1 MGEGVFGKEY
11 GMDMNERLNSNTVSA
26 GTLPIRAGRK
36 HVAMFVVA
44 CVLLAG
50 ILLFLS
56 LPTGME
62 APEVSDGPVDPYV
75 AVGGLVYM
83 IGRYLIAA
91 FLVFVGVL
99 TAWIVGLVLA
109 VKLARRRAALP
120 KGLWVAS
127 LALVGAY
134 LAFLVVLVAVSLV

>member
-1 MGEGVFGKEY
+1 MRK
-11 GMDMNERLNSNTVSA
+11 DDERLAVPTPGGDALSEVPVKA
-26 GTLPIRAGRK
+26 ERK
-36 HVAMFVVA
+36 HIVLFVVA

-50 ILLFLS
+50 ILILLS

-62 APEVSDGPVDPYV
+62 VPEASDEPADPLV
-75 AVGGLVYM
+75 LVGGFVYM

-109 VKLARRRAALP
+109 VKLARRRAVLT

>member
-1 MGEGVFGKEY
+1 
-11 GMDMNERLNSNTVSA
+11 MDMNERLNSNTVSA

-62 APEVSDGPVDPYV
+62 APEVSDGPVDPHA
-75 AVGGLVYM
+75 AVGGLLYLV
-83 IGRYLIAA
+83 GRYMMMA
-91 FLVFVGVL
+91 FLVLVGVL
-99 TAWIVGLVLA
+99 AAWIVGLVLA

-120 KGLWVAS
+120 KGLWIAALS
-127 LALVGAY
+127 LVGAY
-134 LAFLVVLVAVSLV
+134 LALLVVLVAVSLV

>member
-1 MGEGVFGKEY
+1 
-11 GMDMNERLNSNTVSA
+11 MDMNENLNQVS
-26 GTLPIRAGRK
+26 PPVKAGRK
-36 HVAMFVVA
+36 HTAMFVVA

-75 AVGGLVYM
+75 AVGGFVYW

-99 TAWIVGLVLA
+99 TAWVVGLVLA
-109 VKLARRRAALP
+109 VKLARGRAALP
-120 KGLWVAS
+120 KGLWIAS
-127 LALVGAY
+127 LSLVGAY
-134 LAFLVVLVAVSLV
+134 LALLVVLIAVSLV

>member
-1 MGEGVFGKEY
+1 MDQKEK
-11 GMDMNERLNSNTVSA
+11 MDRTVPSVKA
-26 GTLPIRAGRK
+26 EKKYI
-36 HVAMFVVA
+36 VMFVVA

-62 APEVSDGPVDPYV
+62 APEVSDGPADPYV
-75 AVGGLVYM
+75 VVGGFVYM

-91 FLVFVGVL
+91 FLVLAGVL

-120 KGLWVAS
+120 KGLRIA
-127 LALVGAY
+127 A
-134 LAFLVVLVAVSLV
+134 VVLTGLYLLLLAVLMAACFW

>member
-1 MGEGVFGKEY
+1 
-11 GMDMNERLNSNTVSA
+11 MDVNENLNQVSP
-26 GTLPIRAGRK
+26 PIKAGRK
-36 HVAMFVVA
+36 HTAMFVVA

-75 AVGGLVYM
+75 AVGGLLYLV
-83 IGRYLIAA
+83 GRYMMMA
-91 FLVFVGVL
+91 FLVFAVVL
-99 TAWIVGLVLA
+99 PAWIVGLVLA

-120 KGLWVAS
+120 KGLWIAS
-127 LALVGAY
+127 LSLVGAY
-134 LAFLVVLVAVSLV
+134 LALLVALIAVSLV

>member
-1 MGEGVFGKEY
+1 
-11 GMDMNERLNSNTVSA
+11 MDTNEKLDRIMPPVKA
-26 GTLPIRAGRK
+26 EKK
-36 HVAMFVVA
+36 HIVMFVIA

-62 APEVSDGPVDPYV
+62 APEVPDGPVDPLV
-75 AVGGLVYM
+75 LVGGFMYM
-83 IGRYLIAA
+83 IGQYLIAA
-91 FLVFVGVL
+91 FLVFVGLL

-109 VKLARRRAALP
+109 VKLARRRAVLP

-134 LAFLVVLVAVSLV
+134 LAFLVMLVAVSLV

>member
-1 MGEGVFGKEY
+1 
-11 GMDMNERLNSNTVSA
+11 MDRNERMDLTVSPVKA
-26 GTLPIRAGRK
+26 QKK
-36 HVAMFVVA
+36 HIVMFVVA

-75 AVGGLVYM
+75 AVGGFVYM

-91 FLVFVGVL
+91 FLVLVGVL

-109 VKLARRRAALP
+109 VKLARRRAVLP

-134 LAFLVVLVAVSLV
+134 LAFLVVLVAVSLI

>member
-1 MGEGVFGKEY
+1 
-11 GMDMNERLNSNTVSA
+11 MDVNENLNQVS
-26 GTLPIRAGRK
+26 PPVKAGRK

-56 LPTGME
+56 LPTGMA
-62 APEVSDGPVDPYV
+62 APEVSDGPADPYV
-75 AVGGLVYM
+75 VVGGFVYM

-91 FLVFVGVL
+91 FLVLVGVL

-120 KGLWVAS
+120 KGLWIAALS
-127 LALVGAY
+127 LVGAY
-134 LAFLVVLVAVSLV
+134 LALLIALVAVSLV

>member
-1 MGEGVFGKEY
+1 MIRHKETV
-11 GMDMNERLNSNTVSA
+11 MDQNEKMDLTVSPVKA
-26 GTLPIRAGRK
+26 QKK
-36 HVAMFVVA
+36 HIVMFVVA

-62 APEVSDGPVDPYV
+62 VPEASDEPADPLV
-75 AVGGLVYM
+75 LVGGFVYM

-109 VKLARRRAALP
+109 VKLARRRAVLP

-134 LAFLVVLVAVSLV
+134 LALLVVLVAVSLV

>member
-1 MGEGVFGKEY
+1 
-11 GMDMNERLNSNTVSA
+11 MDMNENLNQVS
-26 GTLPIRAGRK
+26 PPVKAGRK

-44 CVLLAG
+44 SVLLAG

-62 APEVSDGPVDPYV
+62 APEVSDGPVDPYA
-75 AVGGLVYM
+75 AVGGFVYM

-91 FLVFVGVL
+91 FLVLVGVL

-120 KGLWVAS
+120 KGLWIAAVVLTGLYLLL
-127 LALVGAY
+127 LA
-134 LAFLVVLVAVSLV
+134 VLVAACFW

>member
-1 MGEGVFGKEY
+1 
-11 GMDMNERLNSNTVSA
+11 MDMNERLNSNTVSA

-56 LPTGME
+56 LPTGMA
-62 APEVSDGPVDPYV
+62 APEVSDGPVDPYA
-75 AVGGLVYM
+75 AVGGFVYM
-83 IGRYLIAA
+83 IGRYMMMA
-91 FLVFVGVL
+91 FLVLAGVL
-99 TAWIVGLVLA
+99 PAWIVGLVLA

-120 KGLWVAS
+120 KGLWIAS
-127 LALVGAY
+127 LSLVGAY
-134 LAFLVVLVAVSLV
+134 LAFLVVLIAVNLI

>member
-1 MGEGVFGKEY
+1 
-11 GMDMNERLNSNTVSA
+11 MDMNENLNQVS
-26 GTLPIRAGRK
+26 PPVKAGRK
-36 HVAMFVVA
+36 HTAMFVVA
-44 CVLLAG
+44 CVLLVG

-75 AVGGLVYM
+75 AVGGFVYM

-99 TAWIVGLVLA
+99 TAWVVGLVLA

-120 KGLWVAS
+120 KGLWIAS
-127 LALVGAY
+127 LSLVGAY
-134 LAFLVVLVAVSLV
+134 LALLVALIAVSLV

>member
-1 MGEGVFGKEY
+1 
-11 GMDMNERLNSNTVSA
+11 MDVNENLNQVSP
-26 GTLPIRAGRK
+26 PIKAGRK
-36 HVAMFVVA
+36 HTAMFVVA

-75 AVGGLVYM
+75 AVGGFVYM

-120 KGLWVAS
+120 KGLWIAS
-127 LALVGAY
+127 LSLVGAY
-134 LAFLVVLVAVSLV
+134 LALLVALIAVSLV

>member
-1 MGEGVFGKEY
+1 
-11 GMDMNERLNSNTVSA
+11 MDVNENLRQV
-26 GTLPIRAGRK
+26 LPPVKAERK
-36 HVAMFVVA
+36 HIAMFVVA

-62 APEVSDGPVDPYV
+62 VPEVSDEPTDPLV
-75 AVGGLVYM
+75 LVGGFMYM
-83 IGRYLIAA
+83 IGQYLIVA

-109 VKLARRRAALP
+109 VKLARRRAVLP

-134 LAFLVVLVAVSLV
+134 LAFLVVLVAVSLI

>member
-1 MGEGVFGKEY
+1 MRINREKLAVPTPGGDDLSEVPVKAE
-11 GMDMNERLNSNTVSA
+11 
-26 GTLPIRAGRK
+26 RK
-36 HVAMFVVA
+36 HIVLFVVA

-62 APEVSDGPVDPYV
+62 TPEVSDGPADPYV
-75 AVGGLVYM
+75 VVGSFVYM

-99 TAWIVGLVLA
+99 TAWVVGLVLA

-120 KGLWVAS
+120 KGLWIAS
-127 LALVGAY
+127 LSLVGAY
-134 LAFLVVLVAVSLV
+134 LALLVVLVAVSLV

>member
-1 MGEGVFGKEY
+1 
-11 GMDMNERLNSNTVSA
+11 MDVNENLNQVS
-26 GTLPIRAGRK
+26 PPVKAGRK

-62 APEVSDGPVDPYV
+62 APEVSDGPADPYV
-75 AVGGLVYM
+75 LVGGFVYM
-83 IGRYLIAA
+83 IGRYMMMA
-91 FLVFVGVL
+91 FLVLAVVL
-99 TAWIVGLVLA
+99 PAWIVGLVLA

-120 KGLWVAS
+120 KGLWIAS
-127 LALVGAY
+127 VVLTGLYLLLLA
-134 LAFLVVLVAVSLV
+134 VLVAAILFCTVTSIAAESLFAST

>member
-1 MGEGVFGKEY
+1 M
-11 GMDMNERLNSNTVSA
+11 
-26 GTLPIRAGRK
+26 
-36 HVAMFVVA
+36 
-44 CVLLAG
+44 
-50 ILLFLS
+50 
-56 LPTGME
+56 
-62 APEVSDGPVDPYV
+62 
-75 AVGGLVYM
+75 YM
-83 IGRYLIAA
+83 IGQYLIAA

-109 VKLARRRAALP
+109 VKLARRRAVLP

>member
-1 MGEGVFGKEY
+1 
-11 GMDMNERLNSNTVSA
+11 MDVNENLNQVS
-26 GTLPIRAGRK
+26 PPVKAGRK

-62 APEVSDGPVDPYV
+62 APEVSDGPADPYV
-75 AVGGLVYM
+75 LVGGFVYM
-83 IGRYLIAA
+83 IGRYMMMA
-91 FLVFVGVL
+91 FLVLAVVL
-99 TAWIVGLVLA
+99 PAWIVGLVLA

-120 KGLWVAS
+120 KGLWIAAVVLTGLYLLL
-127 LALVGAY
+127 LA
-134 LAFLVVLVAVSLV
+134 VLVAACFW

>member
-1 MGEGVFGKEY
+1 MIRNKETV
-11 GMDMNERLNSNTVSA
+11 MDQNEKMDLTVPPVKA
-26 GTLPIRAGRK
+26 EKK
-36 HVAMFVVA
+36 HIVMFVIA

-62 APEVSDGPVDPYV
+62 VPDASDEPADPLV
-75 AVGGLVYM
+75 LVGAFMYM
-83 IGRYLIAA
+83 IGQYLIAA

-109 VKLARRRAALP
+109 VKLARRRAVLP

-127 LALVGAY
+127 VVLTGLYLLLLA
-134 LAFLVVLVAVSLV
+134 VLVAACFW

>member
-1 MGEGVFGKEY
+1 
-11 GMDMNERLNSNTVSA
+11 MDQNEKMDLTVPPVKA
-26 GTLPIRAGRK
+26 EKKYI
-36 HVAMFVVA
+36 VMFVVA

-62 APEVSDGPVDPYV
+62 APELSDGPADPYV
-75 AVGGLVYM
+75 VVGGFVYM

-91 FLVFVGVL
+91 FLVLAGVL

-120 KGLWVAS
+120 KGLWIAS
-127 LALVGAY
+127 LSLVGAY
-134 LAFLVVLVAVSLV
+134 LAFLVVLIAVNLI

>member
-1 MGEGVFGKEY
+1 
-11 GMDMNERLNSNTVSA
+11 MDVNENLKQV
-26 GTLPIRAGRK
+26 LPPVKAERK
-36 HVAMFVVA
+36 HIVMFVVA

-62 APEVSDGPVDPYV
+62 APEVPDGPADPLV
-75 AVGGLVYM
+75 LVGGFMYM
-83 IGRYLIAA
+83 IGQYLIAA

-109 VKLARRRAALP
+109 VKLARRRAVLP

-134 LAFLVVLVAVSLV
+134 LAFLVGLIAVSLV

>member
-1 MGEGVFGKEY
+1 MRK
-11 GMDMNERLNSNTVSA
+11 DDERLAAPTPSGDALSEVPVKA
-26 GTLPIRAGRK
+26 ERK
-36 HVAMFVVA
+36 HIVMFVIA

-62 APEVSDGPVDPYV
+62 APEVPDGPVDPYV
-75 AVGGLVYM
+75 AVGGFVYM

-91 FLVFVGVL
+91 FLVLVGVL

-109 VKLARRRAALP
+109 VKLARRRAVLP

-134 LAFLVVLVAVSLV
+134 PAFLVVLIVVSLV

>member
-1 MGEGVFGKEY
+1 
-11 GMDMNERLNSNTVSA
+11 MDMNERLNSNTVSA

-36 HVAMFVVA
+36 HTAMFVVA

-62 APEVSDGPVDPYV
+62 ALEVSDGPVDPYV
-75 AVGGLVYM
+75 AVGGFVYM

-91 FLVFVGVL
+91 FLVLVGVL
-99 TAWIVGLVLA
+99 TAWVTGLVLA

-120 KGLWVAS
+120 KGLWIAALS
-127 LALVGAY
+127 LVGAY
-134 LAFLVVLVAVSLV
+134 LALLVVLVAVSLV

>member
-1 MGEGVFGKEY
+1 MRK
-11 GMDMNERLNSNTVSA
+11 DDERLAVPTPGGDALSEAPVKA
-26 GTLPIRAGRK
+26 ERK
-36 HVAMFVVA
+36 HIVLFVVA

-50 ILLFLS
+50 ILILLS

-62 APEVSDGPVDPYV
+62 VPEASDEPADPFV
-75 AVGGLVYM
+75 LVGGFMYM
-83 IGRYLIAA
+83 IGQYLIAA

-109 VKLARRRAALP
+109 VKLARRRAVLT

>member
-1 MGEGVFGKEY
+1 
-11 GMDMNERLNSNTVSA
+11 MDMNENLKQV
-26 GTLPIRAGRK
+26 LPPVKAERK
-36 HVAMFVVA
+36 HIAMFVVA

-62 APEVSDGPVDPYV
+62 VPEVSDEPADPLV
-75 AVGGLVYM
+75 LVGGFMYM
-83 IGRYLIAA
+83 IGQYLIVA

-120 KGLWVAS
+120 KGLWIAS
-127 LALVGAY
+127 LSLVGAY
-134 LAFLVVLVAVSLV
+134 LALLVVLVAVSLI

>member
-1 MGEGVFGKEY
+1 
-11 GMDMNERLNSNTVSA
+11 MDMNERMNSNTVSA

-56 LPTGME
+56 LPTGMG
-62 APEVSDGPVDPYV
+62 APEVSDGPADPLV
-75 AVGGLVYM
+75 LVGGFMYM
-83 IGRYLIAA
+83 IGQYLIAA

-127 LALVGAY
+127 LSLVGAY
-134 LAFLVVLVAVSLV
+134 LALLVVLVAVSLV

>member
-1 MGEGVFGKEY
+1 
-11 GMDMNERLNSNTVSA
+11 MDMNENLNQVS
-26 GTLPIRAGRK
+26 PPVKAGRK
-36 HVAMFVVA
+36 HTAMFVVA

-75 AVGGLVYM
+75 AVGGFVYM

-99 TAWIVGLVLA
+99 TAWVVGLVLA

-120 KGLWVAS
+120 KGLWIAS
-127 LALVGAY
+127 LSLVGAY
-134 LAFLVVLVAVSLV
+134 LALLVALIAVSLV

>member
-1 MGEGVFGKEY
+1 
-11 GMDMNERLNSNTVSA
+11 MDVNENLKQV
-26 GTLPIRAGRK
+26 LPPVKAERK
-36 HVAMFVVA
+36 HIVMFVVA

-75 AVGGLVYM
+75 AVGGFVYM

-109 VKLARRRAALP
+109 VKLARRRAVLP

-134 LAFLVVLVAVSLV
+134 LAFLVVLIAVSLV

>member
-1 MGEGVFGKEY
+1 MRK
-11 GMDMNERLNSNTVSA
+11 DDERLAAPTPGGDAFAEVPVKA
-26 GTLPIRAGRK
+26 EKK
-36 HVAMFVVA
+36 HIVMFVVV

-62 APEVSDGPVDPYV
+62 APEVPDGPADPLV
-75 AVGGLVYM
+75 LVGGFMYM
-83 IGRYLIAA
+83 IGQYLIAA

-109 VKLARRRAALP
+109 VKLARRRAVLP

-127 LALVGAY
+127 LALAGAY
-134 LAFLVVLVAVSLV
+134 LAFLVGLIAVSLV

>member
-1 MGEGVFGKEY
+1 
-11 GMDMNERLNSNTVSA
+11 MDVNENLKQV
-26 GTLPIRAGRK
+26 LPPVKAERK
-36 HVAMFVVA
+36 HIVMFVVA

-62 APEVSDGPVDPYV
+62 TPEVPDGPADPLV
-75 AVGGLVYM
+75 LVGGFMYM
-83 IGRYLIAA
+83 IGQYLIAA

-109 VKLARRRAALP
+109 VKLARRRAVLP

-134 LAFLVVLVAVSLV
+134 LAFLVVLIAVSLV

>member
-1 MGEGVFGKEY
+1 MHK
-11 GMDMNERLNSNTVSA
+11 DDERLAVSTPGGDA
-26 GTLPIRAGRK
+26 FSEVPVKAEKK
-36 HVAMFVVA
+36 HIVMFVIA
-44 CVLLAG
+44 CMLLAG

-62 APEVSDGPVDPYV
+62 TPEVSDGPADPYV
-75 AVGGLVYM
+75 VVGGFVCM

-99 TAWIVGLVLA
+99 TAWVVGLVLA

-120 KGLWVAS
+120 KGLWIAS

-134 LAFLVVLVAVSLV
+134 LAFLVVLTVVNLV

>member
-1 MGEGVFGKEY
+1 MIRHKETV
-11 GMDMNERLNSNTVSA
+11 MDRNERMDLTVSPVKA
-26 GTLPIRAGRK
+26 QKK
-36 HVAMFVVA
+36 HIVMFVVA

-75 AVGGLVYM
+75 AVGGLLYM
-83 IGRYLIAA
+83 IGRYLMVA
-91 FLVFVGVL
+91 FLVLAGVL

-109 VKLARRRAALP
+109 VKLARRRAVLP
-120 KGLWVAS
+120 KGLWIAAVVLTGLYLLL
-127 LALVGAY
+127 LA
-134 LAFLVVLVAVSLV
+134 VLVAACFW

>member
-1 MGEGVFGKEY
+1 
-11 GMDMNERLNSNTVSA
+11 MDQNEKMDLTVPPVKA
-26 GTLPIRAGRK
+26 EK
-36 HVAMFVVA
+36 KYVVMFVVA

-62 APEVSDGPVDPYV
+62 APEVSDGPADPYV
-75 AVGGLVYM
+75 VVGGFVYM

-91 FLVFVGVL
+91 FLVLGGVL

-120 KGLWVAS
+120 KGLWIAS
-127 LALVGAY
+127 LSLVGAY
-134 LAFLVVLVAVSLV
+134 LAFLVVLIAVNLI